1 MKYSENVI
9 TFRTHVGSAM
19 KDRISLDMLVKI
31 MDDLCSTLDKSKE
44 VNHILLD
51 ELKTYKNVCS
61 TVLECDKA
69 ENGNIKEESDIK
81 EEDTDPME
89 YVKSELYDADYVDD
103 NSYPPDEDN
112 NILDEENCE
121 EHCVRTL

>member
-9 TFRTHVGSAM
+9 TFRTHVCSAM
-19 KDRISLDMLVKI
+19 KDRISWDMLVKI

-51 ELKTYKNVCS
+51 ELKTYKNLYS
-61 TVLECDKA
+61 TVLECDNKA
-69 ENGNIKEESDIK
+69 ENGNIKDESDIK

-89 YVKSELYDADYVDD
+89 YV
-103 NSYPPDEDN
+103 
-112 NILDEENCE
+112 
-121 EHCVRTL
+121 